1 MEQFQTVKYTS
12 LQYHRKFGKRQAE
25 KNSKKSTPRHII
37 FKLEKKETLKET
49 KRKDTLLQEREEI
62 QIISDFFSESRKKRM
77 ERNIESAERKTPP
90 T

>member
-12 LQYHRKFGKRQAE
+12 SQYHRKLGKRQAE

-49 KRKDTLLQEREEI
+49 KRKDTLLQERGRDSNYTRLLFRKQKEE
-62 QIISDFFSESRKKRM
+62 DGEKY
-77 ERNIESAERKTPP
+77 
-90 T
+90 